1 MESGCRPQGSPHSF
15 RIIGGEDGHFLT
27 QLGIGPVYPEGCI
40 GLLMGRA
47 EPTWTQGRI
56 WLALWDGIFLLSA
69 AQLVYRFVQASW
81 AGGAGACL

>member
-1 MESGCRPQGSPHSF
+1 MQGLGIPEVVSGHPLRVWFLTELDIRSGC
-15 RIIGGEDGHFLT
+15 
-27 QLGIGPVYPEGCI
+27 PEL

-47 EPTWTQGRI
+47 EPSWSQGRI

-81 AGGAGACL
+81 AGGAGAYL